1 LLIVVAPLGLGV
13 GLKAPTTLAG
23 AQGLVVR
30 VAPSAGATR
39 GFVLLASGAAGAD
52 AAALAS
58 QRPGARPNSEPSIMT
73 LRIGVARSSGY
84 IVRTIPLEEYVAG
97 VLAGEAA
104 RNSSPSALE
113 ALAITVRTF
122 ALANL
127 SRHRADGFDLCDLTH
142 CQVLRK
148 ATLATESAAT
158 GTAGRVLLYRGALA
172 SVFYTASCGGRT
184 EQPSHVWP
192 GASDPEYLP
201 SRNDDACDGMPVW
214 TAELSAADLMRSLE
228 AAGFKGDAIR
238 DLRVLSRNESG
249 RVARLRLDGLSP
261 GQISGQDLRV
271 VVGRTL
277 GWQHIQ
283 STTFDVQRTAA
294 GYRFSGHGS
303 GHGVGLCVIGSA
315 RLGAR
320 GQSASEI
327 LARYFPG
334 ATISPLPSS
343 IVAALEPKVPAM
355 PRGTSEEPR
364 IGAAPPREPIVP
376 TPRRASASA
385 PAVAEVLLS
394 LPSGDEGERDVL
406 HDLALHARDE
416 LAKDLGVAS
425 PPRVILRLHPTIE
438 SYQRATGQP
447 WYTAGATVDTDI
459 HLVPLTVLRE
469 RGLVERTIRH
479 ELVHVLTRT
488 ALSNRPLWVR
498 EGTATYFAGAGPVP
512 GESARRAVDPGVKIS
527 CPDDRELLRPASPGA
542 LSNAYARAAACVGRQ
557 IAAGKKWSEIR

>member
-1 LLIVVAPLGLGV
+1 VRSVGVAC
-13 GLKAPTTLAG
+13 
-23 AQGLVVR
+23 
-30 VAPSAGATR
+30 
-39 GFVLLASGAAGAD
+39 
-52 AAALAS
+52 AAALLLVIAPVGLGAGLKTQTSRAS
-58 QRPGARPNSEPSIMT
+58 QSPESSAMT
-73 LRIGVARSSGY
+73 LRIGIARAGGY
-84 IVRTIPLEEYVAG
+84 VVRTIQLDDYVAG

-127 SRHRADGFDLCDLTH
+127 SRHRADGFDLCDQTH

-148 ATLATESAAT
+148 ATLATETAAT
-158 GTAGRVLLYRGALA
+158 ATAGKILLYRGAVA

-201 SRNDDACDGMPVW
+201 SRDDDACDGMPVW
-214 TAELSAADLMRSLE
+214 TDELSIADLMRSLE
-228 AAGFKGDAIR
+228 AAGFKGNTIR

-261 GQISGQDLRV
+261 GEISGQDLRV

-277 GWQHIQ
+277 GWQHIK
-283 STTFDVQRTAA
+283 STTFDVRRTAT
-294 GYRFSGHGS
+294 GYLFSGRGS

-315 RLGAR
+315 RLAAR
-320 GQSASEI
+320 GQSVSGI

-334 ATISPLPSS
+334 TTIAPLPSS
-343 IVAALEPKVPAM
+343 FVAAIEPRMAAPPPV
-355 PRGTSEEPR
+355 TSGEPR
-364 IGAAPPREPIVP
+364 IGAPPPRPSIAPPAAIAPP
-376 TPRRASASA
+376 ARRASASA

-406 HDLALHARDE
+406 HDLALRARE
-416 LAKDLGVAS
+416 QLAEDLGAAT
-425 PPRVILRLHPTIE
+425 PLRITLRLHPTVE

-447 WYTAGATVDTDI
+447 WYTAGATLDTDI

-469 RGLVERTIRH
+469 RGLLERTIRR
-479 ELVHVLTRT
+479 ELVHVLTRS
-488 ALSNRPLWVR
+488 ALSRRPLWVQ
-498 EGTATYFAGAGPVP
+498 EGVATYFADEGTVP
-512 GESARRAVDPGVKIS
+512 GEPARRVVVPGVKMS
-527 CPDDRELLRPASPGA
+527 CPDDRELLQPASPGA

>member
-1 LLIVVAPLGLGV
+1 VRAVGVAC
-13 GLKAPTTLAG
+13 
-23 AQGLVVR
+23 
-30 VAPSAGATR
+30 
-39 GFVLLASGAAGAD
+39 
-52 AAALAS
+52 AAALLLVAPVRMPTFRLAPGTS
-58 QRPGARPNSEPSIMT
+58 TRAMGSLQPGAGTTPELSTLT
-73 LRIGVARSSGY
+73 LRIGVARPNGY
-84 IVRTIPLEEYVAG
+84 TVRTIQLEEYVAG

-148 ATLATESAAT
+148 ATPATETAAT
-158 GTAGRVLLYRGALA
+158 RTAGQVLLYRRALA

-201 SRNDDACDGMPVW
+201 SRDDDACDGMPVW
-214 TAELSAADLMRSLE
+214 AEELSTIDLMRSLE
-228 AAGFKGDAIR
+228 AAGFKGDTVR
-238 DLRVLSRNESG
+238 DLRVLSRHRSG

-261 GQISGQDLRV
+261 GEISGQDLRV

-277 GWQHIQ
+277 GWQHIK
-283 STTFDVQRTAA
+283 SAAFDVRRTAA
-294 GYRFSGHGS
+294 GYRFSGRGS

-320 GQSASEI
+320 GQGASEI

-334 ATISPLPSS
+334 ATIAPLPSS
-343 IVAALEPKVPAM
+343 IVAAIEPKVVPA
-355 PRGTSEEPR
+355 PTATAEEPR
-364 IGAAPPREPIVP
+364 ISEAPPRAPIAP
-376 TPRRASASA
+376 TRRRAPASM
-385 PAVAEVLLS
+385 PNVAEVLLS

-406 HDLALHARDE
+406 HDLALRARDR
-416 LAKDLGVAS
+416 LAKDLGAAT
-425 PPRVILRLHPTIE
+425 PLRITLRLHPTIE

-447 WYTAGATVDTDI
+447 WYTAGAALDTDI
-459 HLVPLTVLRE
+459 HLAPLTVLRE
-469 RGLVERTIRH
+469 RGLLERTIRR
-479 ELVHVLTRT
+479 ELIHVLTRS
-488 ALSNRPLWVR
+488 ALSNRPLWVQ
-498 EGTATYFAGAGPVP
+498 EGVALYFAGDEPAPGEPARRVAVP
-512 GESARRAVDPGVKIS
+512 GAKTSS
-527 CPDDRELLRPASPGA
+527 CPDDREFLQPASPGA
-542 LSNAYARAAACVGRQ
+542 LSNAYARAASCVGRQ

>member
-1 LLIVVAPLGLGV
+1 MRA
-13 GLKAPTTLAG
+13 
-23 AQGLVVR
+23 VR
-30 VAPSAGATR
+30 VA
-39 GFVLLASGAAGAD
+39 V
-52 AAALAS
+52 AAALLLVITPVRLGAGLKTPTSGAS
-58 QRPGARPNSEPSIMT
+58 QSPGSSAMT
-73 LRIGVARSSGY
+73 LRIGIARPGGY
-84 IVRTIPLEEYVAG
+84 VVRTIPLEEYVAG

-113 ALAITVRTF
+113 ALAITVRTY

-148 ATLATESAAT
+148 ATLATETAAAAT
-158 GTAGRVLLYRGALA
+158 AGKILLYRGTVA

-201 SRNDDACDGMPVW
+201 SRDDDACDGMPVW
-214 TAELSAADLMRSLE
+214 ADELSTADLMRSLE
-228 AAGFKGDAIR
+228 AAGFKGDTIR
-238 DLRVLSRNESG
+238 DLRVQSRNESG
-249 RVARLRLDGLSP
+249 RVAQLRLDGLSP

-277 GWQHIQ
+277 GWQHIR
-283 STTFDVQRTAA
+283 STTFDVRRTAA
-294 GYRFSGHGS
+294 GYLFSGRGS

-320 GQSASEI
+320 GQSASGI

-334 ATISPLPSS
+334 TTIAPLSAS
-343 IVAALEPKVPAM
+343 FVAAIEPNVAAP
-355 PRGTSEEPR
+355 PPGPSGDPR
-364 IGAAPPREPIVP
+364 IGAPLPRPPITSPPPPTAIAPPPPTAIAVP
-376 TPRRASASA
+376 RSAAIAPPARRASTSA

-406 HDLALHARDE
+406 HDLALRARDQLAAE
-416 LAKDLGVAS
+416 LGAATPL
-425 PPRVILRLHPTIE
+425 RITLRLHPTVE
-438 SYQRATGQP
+438 SYQLATGQP
-447 WYTAGATVDTDI
+447 WYTAGATLDTDI

-469 RGLVERTIRH
+469 RGLLERTIRR
-479 ELVHVLTRT
+479 ELVHVLTRS
-488 ALSNRPLWVR
+488 ALSRRPLWVR
-498 EGTATYFAGAGPVP
+498 EGVATYFAGEGIVP
-512 GESARRAVDPGVKIS
+512 GEQARRVVVPGVKMS
-527 CPDDRELLRPASPGA
+527 CPDDRDLLQPASPGA
-542 LSNAYARAAACVGRQ
+542 LSNAYARAAACVDRQ

>member
-1 LLIVVAPLGLGV
+1 VRALGV
-13 GLKAPTTLAG
+13 
-23 AQGLVVR
+23 VC
-30 VAPSAGATR
+30 
-39 GFVLLASGAAGAD
+39 
-52 AAALAS
+52 AAALLLVIAPVGLGAGLKTPARADARTFRPARSSSAAPAAS
-58 QRPGARPNSEPSIMT
+58 RPQGLGSNPESSTMT
-73 LRIGVARSSGY
+73 LRIGVARPGGY
-84 IVRTIPLEEYVAG
+84 VVRTIPLEEYVAG

-104 RNSSPSALE
+104 RNSSPSALA
-113 ALAITVRTF
+113 ALAITVRTY

-148 ATLATESAAT
+148 ATTATEIAAT
-158 GTAGRVLLYRGALA
+158 GTAGKVLLYRGALA

-201 SRNDDACDGMPVW
+201 SRDDDACEGMPVW
-214 TAELSAADLMRSLE
+214 ADELSIIDLMRSLE
-228 AAGFKGDAIR
+228 AAGFKGDTIR

-277 GWQHIQ
+277 GWQHIK
-283 STTFDVQRTAA
+283 STTFDVRRTAA
-294 GYRFSGHGS
+294 GYLFSGRGS

-334 ATISPLPSS
+334 ATIAPLASS
-343 IVAALEPKVPAM
+343 IVAAVEPKVAAPSPA
-355 PRGTSEEPR
+355 TSGEPR
-364 IGAAPPREPIVP
+364 IGAALPRAPIAP
-376 TPRRASASA
+376 PRRAPASA

-406 HDLALHARDE
+406 HDLAIRARDR
-416 LAKDLGVAS
+416 LAEDLGAAY
-425 PPRVILRLHPTIE
+425 PLRITLRLHPTVE

-447 WYTAGATVDTDI
+447 WYTAGATLDTDI

-469 RGLVERTIRH
+469 RGLLERTIRR
-479 ELVHVLTRT
+479 ELVHVLTRS
-488 ALSNRPLWVR
+488 ALSNRPLWVQ
-498 EGTATYFAGAGPVP
+498 EGVASYFAGEGTVP
-512 GESARRAVDPGVKIS
+512 GEPARRVAVPGVKMS
-527 CPDDRELLRPASPGA
+527 CPDDRELFQPASPGA

-557 IAAGKKWSEIR
+557 IAAGKKWSQIR

>member
-1 LLIVVAPLGLGV
+1 VRALGV
-13 GLKAPTTLAG
+13 
-23 AQGLVVR
+23 
-30 VAPSAGATR
+30 
-39 GFVLLASGAAGAD
+39 AS
-52 AAALAS
+52 AAALLLVIA
-58 QRPGARPNSEPSIMT
+58 PGRLGAGLKTPSTMT
-73 LRIGVARSSGY
+73 LRIGVARPGGY
-84 IVRTIPLEEYVAG
+84 VVRTIQLEEYVAG

-104 RNSSPSALE
+104 RNSNPSALE
-113 ALAITVRTF
+113 ALAITVRTY

-148 ATLATESAAT
+148 ATPATETAAT
-158 GTAGRVLLYRGALA
+158 GTAGEVLLYRGALA

-192 GASDPEYLP
+192 GASDPDYLP
-201 SRNDDACDGMPVW
+201 SRDDDACDGMPVW
-214 TAELSAADLMRSLE
+214 ADELSTADLMRSLE
-228 AAGFKGDAIR
+228 AAGFSGDTIR

-277 GWQHIQ
+277 GWQHIK
-283 STTFDVQRTAA
+283 STTFDVRRTAA
-294 GYRFSGHGS
+294 GYLFSGRGS

-334 ATISPLPSS
+334 ATIAPLASS
-343 IVAALEPKVPAM
+343 IVAAVEPKVAAPPPA
-355 PRGTSEEPR
+355 PSGEPR
-364 IGAAPPREPIVP
+364 IGAAPPRAPIAP
-376 TPRRASASA
+376 APRRAPASA
-385 PAVAEVLLS
+385 PAAAEVLLS
-394 LPSGDEGERDVL
+394 LPAGDEGERDVL
-406 HDLALHARDE
+406 HDLALRARDR
-416 LAKDLGVAS
+416 LAADLGAAS
-425 PPRVILRLHPTIE
+425 PLRITLRLHPTVE

-447 WYTAGATVDTDI
+447 WYTAGATLDTDI

-469 RGLVERTIRH
+469 RGLLERTIRR
-479 ELVHVLTRT
+479 ELVHVLTRP

-498 EGTATYFAGAGPVP
+498 EGVATYFAGEGTVP
-512 GESARRAVDPGVKIS
+512 GEPARRVVVPGLKTS
-527 CPDDRELLRPASPGA
+527 CPGDRELLQPASPGA

>member
-1 LLIVVAPLGLGV
+1 VRAVGVACAAALLLIIAPVDLGA
-13 GLKAPTTLAG
+13 GLKTP
-23 AQGLVVR
+23 V
-30 VAPSAGATR
+30 
-39 GFVLLASGAAGAD
+39 SGAAKTFKPAPRTSAAD
-52 AAALAS
+52 VAS
-58 QRPGARPNSEPSIMT
+58 RLPKASPNPESSTMT
-73 LRIGVARSSGY
+73 LRIGVARPGGY
-84 IVRTIPLEEYVAG
+84 VVRTMPLEEYVAG

-148 ATLATESAAT
+148 STPATEAAAT
-158 GTAGRVLLYRGALA
+158 GTAGRVLLYRGAVA

-201 SRNDDACDGMPVW
+201 LRDDDACEGMPVW
-214 TAELSAADLMRSLE
+214 ADELSTTDLMRSLE
-228 AAGFKGDAIR
+228 AAGFRGDTLR
-238 DLRVLSRNESG
+238 DLSVLSRNESG
-249 RVARLRLDGLSP
+249 RVARLRLDGPSP

-271 VVGRTL
+271 AVGRTL
-277 GWQHIQ
+277 GWQHIK

-294 GYRFSGHGS
+294 GYLFSGRGS

-315 RLGAR
+315 RLGAL
-320 GQSASEI
+320 GQSAPAI

-334 ATISPLPSS
+334 ATIAPLPSS
-343 IVAALEPKVPAM
+343 IVSAIEPKVAGSSPG
-355 PRGTSEEPR
+355 PSVKPR
-364 IGAAPPREPIVP
+364 IGSAPLAAIAPAPRRPPAAAPDVP
-376 TPRRASASA
+376 D
-385 PAVAEVLLS
+385 VLLS

-406 HDLALHARDE
+406 HDLTLRARDQ
-416 LAKDLGVAS
+416 LAKDLGAAS
-425 PPRVILRLHPTIE
+425 PHRITLRLHPTVE

-447 WYTAGATVDTDI
+447 WYTAGATLDTDI

-469 RGLVERTIRH
+469 RGLLERTIRH
-479 ELVHVLTRT
+479 ELVHVLTRS
-488 ALSNRPLWVR
+488 ALSNRRLWVR
-498 EGTATYFAGAGPVP
+498 EGVATYFAGESTVP
-512 GESARRAVDPGVKIS
+512 GEPARRVGVPGVKTS
-527 CPDDRELLRPASPGA
+527 CPDDSELLQPASPGA

>member
-1 LLIVVAPLGLGV
+1 VRAAGIALAAALLLVVAPVRLGAGPESPAAPAGV
-13 GLKAPTTLAG
+13 RRSPAPESPA
-23 AQGLVVR
+23 
-30 VAPSAGATR
+30 
-39 GFVLLASGAAGAD
+39 
-52 AAALAS
+52 
-58 QRPGARPNSEPSIMT
+58 MT
-73 LRIGVARSSGY
+73 LRIGVARQGGY
-84 IVRTIPLEEYVAG
+84 AVRTIPLEEYVAG

-104 RNSSPSALE
+104 RDSSPSALE
-113 ALAITVRTF
+113 ALAITVRTY

-148 ATLATESAAT
+148 ATPATESAAA
-158 GTAGRVLLYRGALA
+158 GTAGKVLLYRGALA

-201 SRNDDACDGMPVW
+201 SRDDDACDGMPVW
-214 TAELSAADLMRSLE
+214 TEELSAADLMRSLE
-228 AAGFKGDAIR
+228 AAGFKGDSIR

-249 RVARLRLDGLSP
+249 RVAELRLVGLSP

-271 VVGRTL
+271 AVGRTL
-277 GWQHIQ
+277 GWQHIK
-283 STTFDVQRTAA
+283 STAFDVRRTDA

-327 LARYFPG
+327 LARYFPA
-334 ATISPLPSS
+334 ATIAPFPSLV
-343 IVAALEPKVPAM
+343 VATVQPRMAAPA
-355 PRGTSEEPR
+355 PATSEEPR
-364 IGAAPPREPIVP
+364 IAAAPPRAPIAP
-376 TPRRASASA
+376 ALRRTPASV

-406 HDLALHARDE
+406 HDFALRARDS
-416 LAKDLGVAS
+416 LARDLGTAS
-425 PPRVILRLHPTIE
+425 PPRITLRLHPTVE

-447 WYTAGATVDTDI
+447 WYTAGTTLDTDI
-459 HLVPLTVLRE
+459 HLVPLNVLRE
-469 RGLVERTIRH
+469 RGLLERTIRY
-479 ELVHVLTRT
+479 ELVHVLTRS
-488 ALSNRPLWVR
+488 ALSSRPLWVR
-498 EGTATYFAGAGPVP
+498 EGVAAYFAGEGPVS
-512 GESARRAVDPGVKIS
+512 GEAVRRVVVPGVKMS
-527 CPDDRELLRPASPGA
+527 CPEDREFIQPASPGA

-557 IAAGKKWSEIR
+557 IAAGKKWSDVR